1 MAEDPSP
8 VPDTGQATVPWAD
21 WQKQLAALVLL
32 VLVPVTL
39 YALRPVLYP
48 LIYLFLIAFILRYP
62 IKLLQKR
69 LKLSYRVSVLLV
81 YLVFVLLV
89 VLAVFWLLG
98 SLAQTAVTMF
108 QGLQA
113 GLNALIPT
121 PQTVTIGPIDLS
133 PIVQPLQKMAAIGG
147 AVKLASSS
155 GALVSQLGSVLGLLA
170 GFLSDLFFVVI
181 ILLFFLLEMP
191 RTVTAVGGLIPEP
204 ARREYA
210 ILFSRSVELFQS
222 YLVGSLLVVAFYWL
236 LTTVIFALTG
246 VPNAL
251 VSGLV
256 IALPNFIPSLGG
268 LISALMVF
276 FYTLIVGSDSISM
289 NPLIFA
295 FLQMAAFMLV
305 SGVAYYFVDVRVYSR
320 SVNIPVWVL
329 LVGLVVFSAALGLL
343 GVLIAAAVLAILGE
357 VLGFVLKKLRGED
370 PYPGEPEP
378 PLFSQGSV

>member
-1 MAEDPSP
+1 MAEDRSP
-8 VPDTGQATVPWAD
+8 APDAGQLTVRWAD
-21 WQKQLAALVLL
+21 WQKQLVVLVLL

-39 YALRPVLYP
+39 YVLRPVLYS

-62 IKLLQKR
+62 IKLLHNR
-69 LKLSYRVSVLLV
+69 LKLSYQVSVLIV
-81 YLVFVLLV
+81 YLIFVLL
-89 VLAVFWLLG
+89 LIGAVFWLLG
-98 SLAQTAVTMF
+98 SLAQTAVVMF

-113 GLNALIPT
+113 ALNALIPT

-181 ILLFFLLEMP
+181 ILLFFLLELP
-191 RTVTAVGGLIPEP
+191 RTVTAVGRLIPP
-204 ARREYA
+204 SARREYA
-210 ILFSRSVELFQS
+210 ILISHSVELFQS
-222 YLVGSLLVVAFYWL
+222 YLIGSLLVVAFYWL
-236 LTTVIFALTG
+236 VTTLVFTLTG

-251 VSGLV
+251 VSGFV

-268 LISALMVF
+268 LLSALMVF
-276 FYTLIVGSDSISM
+276 FYTLVVGSETISM
-289 NPLIFA
+289 NPLLFA
-295 FLQMAAFMLV
+295 FLQMAVFMLIA
-305 SGVAYYFVDVRVYSR
+305 GVAYYFVDVRVYSR

-343 GVLIAAAVLAILGE
+343 GVLIAAAVLAILSE
-357 VLGFVLKKLRGED
+357 VLHFVLKKLRNED
-370 PYPGEPEP
+370 PYPDEPEP
-378 PLFSQGSV
+378 PLFASL